1 MNLRAIFSVFP
12 PRFASKV
19 VSAIIALCISLGGV
33 KCFSLLKGGGDG
45 TPQNDNENISA
56 DTGGDNSEDKLQTNG
71 EGSSVTKPQTTVK
84 PQLFDTQK
92 AEQISTLVT
101 ADGAIMCELGAK
113 NVIAVKE
120 LKKQFGS
127 GDISVFMT
135 ALIASEKL
143 SKGSITETEEAVCPA
158 GAARK
163 ANYSLSSD
171 VLSVGRR
178 MNIRELLTCMLYQR
192 GSSFAYTL
200 AVHISGSEESF
211 VNEMNAKAKE
221 YGMTD
226 TVFTNVC
233 GADDKEAVTTS
244 YDTLILL
251 NKFLEDTRLRKIF
264 CSDEK
269 ITVGMSAQSS
279 VYLTVSNDFFET
291 HCTPWQAK
299 VDGIIGGKTGAIGYL
314 QWAIVL
320 FSDGEKEYA
329 VAVLG
334 SLSPFSD
341 ALKIYAEYRP

>member
-1 MNLRAIFSVFP
+1 MNLRTIFSIFP
-12 PRFASKV
+12 PRVASRLI
-19 VSAIIALCISLGGV
+19 SAVIALCISLGGI
-33 KCFSLLKGGGDG
+33 KCFSILTGGSED
-45 TPQNDNENISA
+45 TPQINDGEVSAGTENN
-56 DTGGDNSEDKLQTNG
+56 DTGNKTQTNG
-71 EGSSVTKPQTTVK
+71 SELPATKPQSTSK
-84 PQLFDTQK
+84 PQLFDTQSTDP
-92 AEQISTLVT
+92 ISTLITSESAVMC
-101 ADGAIMCELGAK
+101 AIDEK
-113 NVIAVKE
+113 RVIAAKE

-135 ALIASEKL
+135 ALIVSEKL
-143 SKGSITETEEAVCPA
+143 SKGNITDSEEAVCPA

-171 VLSVGRR
+171 VLSVGKR
-178 MNIRELLTCMLYQR
+178 MSIRELLTCMLYQR

-211 VNEMNAKAKE
+211 VNEMNVKAKE

-233 GADDKEAVTTS
+233 GAEDKEAVTS
-244 YDTLILL
+244 AYDTLILL
-251 NKFLEDTRLRKIF
+251 SKFLEDARLRKIF

-269 ITVGMSAQSS
+269 ITVGMSSQSS

-299 VDGIIGGKTGAIGYL
+299 ADGIIGGKTGALGYL

-320 FSDGEKEYA
+320 FSDGDNEYA

>member
-1 MNLRAIFSVFP
+1 MNLRAIFSAFP
-12 PRFASKV
+12 PRLGSKLI
-19 VSAIIALCISLGGV
+19 SALLALCISLGGL
-33 KCFSLLKGGGDG
+33 KCFSLLKGGNEDPPKNDG
-45 TPQNDNENISA
+45 ESISTDTPSDNVS
-56 DTGGDNSEDKLQTNG
+56 DNVQTNSG
-71 EGSSVTKPQTTVK
+71 NVSESKPQTPK
-84 PQLFDTQK
+84 PQAFDTQNAK
-92 AEQISTLVT
+92 PISTLVT
-101 ADGAIMCELGAK
+101 ADGAVMCELDSKSAL
-113 NVIAVKE
+113 AVKE
-120 LKKQFGS
+120 LKKQMGS

-135 ALIASEKL
+135 ALIVSEKL
-143 SKGSITETEEAVCPA
+143 SKGSLSETEEAVCPA

-171 VLSVGRR
+171 ILSVGKR

-221 YGMTD
+221 YGMLD

-233 GADDKEAVTTS
+233 GAEDKEAVTTS
-244 YDTLILL
+244 YDTVILL
-251 NKFLEDTRLRKIF
+251 SKFLEDARLRKIF

-269 ITVGMSAQSS
+269 ITVGMYSQSS

-299 VDGIIGGKTGAIGYL
+299 VDGIIGGKTGACGYM

-320 FSDGEKEYA
+320 FSDGDKEYA

-334 SLSPFSD
+334 SVSPFSD

>member
-1 MNLRAIFSVFP
+1 MNLRAIFSAFP
-12 PRFASKV
+12 PRLGSKLI
-19 VSAIIALCISLGGV
+19 SALLALCISLGGL
-33 KCFSLLKGGGDG
+33 KCFSVLKGSDADSPEKEGESVSVDTENDPVSDKTQASGGSI
-45 TPQNDNENISA
+45 PESKP
-56 DTGGDNSEDKLQTNG
+56 EKP
-71 EGSSVTKPQTTVK
+71 KPQM
-84 PQLFDTQK
+84 FDTHNAK
-92 AEQISTLVT
+92 PISTLVT
-101 ADGAIMCELGAK
+101 ADGAVMCELDSKTAL
-113 NVIAVKE
+113 AVKE
-120 LKKQFGS
+120 LEKQMGS

-135 ALIASEKL
+135 ALIVSEKL
-143 SKGSITETEEAVCPA
+143 SKGSLSEIEEAVCPA

-171 VLSVGRR
+171 ILSVGKR

-211 VNEMNAKAKE
+211 VNEMNTKAKE
-221 YGMTD
+221 YGMHN

-233 GADDKEAVTTS
+233 GADDKESVTTS
-244 YDTLILL
+244 YDTVILL
-251 NKFLEDTRLRKIF
+251 SKFLEDARLRKIF

-269 ITVGMSAQSS
+269 ITVGMSSQSS

-299 VDGIIGGKTGAIGYL
+299 VDGIIGGKTGACGYM

-320 FSDGEKEYA
+320 FSDGDNEYA

-334 SLSPFSD
+334 SVSPFSD
-341 ALKIYAEYRP
+341 ALKIFAEYRP